1 LHDGI
6 LRRNVALTQRRDRTT
21 RDGDTASLK
30 EELQLTSQGVFSTRR
45 RILAAIAVTAAG
57 GLALA
62 GCTTANPGSG
72 GNQPTGHQTVTIYG
86 PDTGTEATE
95 LAASWS
101 AWEKA
106 NDITIKY
113 TGDGNFT
120 TNIATKIQGNDLPD
134 IGMFPQPGLLAAAIQ
149 SGKVSKVSAETEAS
163 VKKNFST
170 DWQGYVTSG
179 GAMYGTPL
187 DASVKGYIWYTPADF
202 KKWGVDVPATY
213 ADLVTDIGKIQST
226 TNAAPFCAGFNSGT
240 ASGWPGADFLAE
252 VVLSSAGAS
261 TYDSWVS
268 GKTKFTD
275 PAIDKAFT
283 LLGQILQNPK
293 YVNAGFGDVAS
304 INSTAFG
311 DVAAKVADGSCAMTN
326 QATFLEASFSTTK
339 TAAGAVPKVGADA
352 DVWAFPLPSVKSGS
366 SAVVGGGDFAAAFN
380 AKAATQKVMTYLSSA
395 EWANSL
401 ITVKDASFISANKG
415 VDASKETDPLLQ
427 SAIKTLQ
434 SSSTT
439 FRFGADDAMP
449 TVVENAFWKG
459 IVDWTNGMPQAQAEA
474 EIQAAWANAG

>member
-1 LHDGI
+1 VFSSAA
-6 LRRNVALTQRRDRTT
+6 RRRTLAALAITAVGSVAL
-21 RDGDTASLK
+21 
-30 EELQLTSQGVFSTRR
+30 V
-45 RILAAIAVTAAG
+45 
-57 GLALA
+57 
-62 GCTTANPGSG
+62 GCTTANPGTSSG
-72 GNQPTGHQTVTIYG
+72 SGTGGKQTVTIYG

-95 LAASWS
+95 LNASWA
-101 AWEKA
+101 AWSKA
-106 NDITIKY
+106 NNITIKY

-120 TNIATKIQGNDLPD
+120 TNIATKIQGDDLPD
-134 IGMFPQPGLLAAAIQ
+134 IGMFPQPGLLDAAIQ
-149 SGKVSKVSAETEAS
+149 SGKVSVVGAATEAS

-179 GAMYGTPL
+179 GKMYGTPL

-213 ADLVTDIGKIQST
+213 SDLVSDIGKIQST
-226 TNAAPFCAGFNSGT
+226 TGAAPFCAGFNSGT

-252 VVLSSAGAS
+252 VVLSSAGP
-261 TYDSWVS
+261 TVYDSWVK

-275 PAIDKAFT
+275 ASIDKAFT

-293 YVNAGFGDVAS
+293 YVNAGFGNVAS
-304 INSTAFG
+304 INSTAFA
-311 DVAAKVADGSCAMTN
+311 DVAAKVANGQCAMTN

-339 TAAGAVPKVGADA
+339 TASGAIPKVGPTSDI
-352 DVWAFPLPSVKSGS
+352 WAFPLPSVKAGS
-366 SAVVGGGDFAAAFN
+366 KAVVGGGDFAAAFN
-380 AKAATQKVMTYLSSA
+380 KKAATQKVMTYLSSA
-395 EWANSL
+395 DWANSL

-434 SSSTT
+434 SSTTT

-459 IVDWTNGMPQAQAEA
+459 IVDWTNGMPQKQAEA
-474 EIQAAWANAG
+474 EIQAAWANAS

>member
-1 LHDGI
+1 MTTHGPSFRGRRAIGI
-6 LRRNVALTQRRDRTT
+6 VA
-21 RDGDTASLK
+21 
-30 EELQLTSQGVFSTRR
+30 
-45 RILAAIAVTAAG
+45 ITAAG
-57 GLALA
+57 AIALA

-72 GNQPTGHQTVTIYG
+72 SSDASGKTVTIYG

-95 LAASWS
+95 LNASWA

-106 NDITIKY
+106 NGITIKY

-134 IGMFPQPGLLAAAIQ
+134 IGMFPQPGLLAAAIK
-149 SGKVSKVSAETEAS
+149 SGKVSEVNSETKAN
-163 VKKNFST
+163 VTKNFSK

-179 GAMYGTPL
+179 GKMYGTPM

-202 KKWGVDVPATY
+202 KKWGIDVPTSY

-226 TNAAPFCAGFNSGT
+226 TGNAPFCAGWNSGT

-252 VVLSSAGAS
+252 IVLSSAGP
-261 TYDSWVS
+261 TVYDDWVS

-275 PAIDKAFT
+275 ASIDKAFT

-304 INSTAFG
+304 INSTAFA

-339 TAAGAVPKVGADA
+339 TAAGGTPKVGADG
-352 DVWAFPLPSVKSGS
+352 DVWAFPLPSVKAGS
-366 SAVVGGGDFAAAFN
+366 NALTGGGDFAAAFN
-380 AKAATQKVMTYLSSA
+380 DDAATQKVMAYLSSA
-395 EWANSL
+395 DWANSL

-415 VDASKETDPLLQ
+415 VDATKEADPLLQ
-427 SAIKTLQ
+427 AAIKSLQ
-434 SSSTT
+434 SPDTT

-459 IVDWTNGMPQAQAEA
+459 MVDWANGMPQAQAEA

>member
-1 LHDGI
+1 M
-6 LRRNVALTQRRDRTT
+6 
-21 RDGDTASLK
+21 
-30 EELQLTSQGVFSTRR
+30 TSQGVFSTRR
-45 RILAAIAVTAAG
+45 RILAAIAVTLAG

-62 GCTTANPGSG
+62 GCTTANPGSS
-72 GNQPTGHQTVTIYG
+72 GNGSGKKTVTIYG
-86 PDTGTEATE
+86 PDTGTEASE
-95 LAASWS
+95 LNASWA
-101 AWEKA
+101 AWSKA
-106 NDITIKY
+106 NGITIKY

-134 IGMFPQPGLLAAAIQ
+134 IGMFPQPGLLNAAIQ
-149 SGKVSKVSAETEAS
+149 SGKVVKVSADTEAS
-163 VKKNFST
+163 VKKNFSK

-179 GAMYGTPL
+179 GAMYATPM

-202 KKWGVDVPATY
+202 AKWGIDVPATY
-213 ADLVTDIGKIQST
+213 ADLVADLGKIQST
-226 TNAAPFCAGFNSGT
+226 TGKAPFCAGWNSGT

-252 VVLSSAGAS
+252 VVLSSAGPDA
-261 TYDSWVS
+261 YDAWVK
-268 GKTKFTD
+268 GDTKFTD

-283 LLGQILQNPK
+283 LMGQIVTDSK

-339 TAAGAVPKVGADA
+339 TAAGAVPKVGSDG
-352 DVWAFPLPSVKSGS
+352 DIWAFPLPSVKAGTN
-366 SAVVGGGDFAAAFN
+366 AVTGGGDFAAAFSDDPSV
-380 AKAATQKVMTYLSSA
+380 QKVMTYLSSA
-395 EWANSL
+395 DWANSL

-415 VDASKETDPLLQ
+415 VDASKESDPLLQ

-434 SSSTT
+434 SSDTV

-459 IVDWTNGMPQAQAEA
+459 MVDWVNGMPQAQAEA